1 MLGQVRRT
9 TRTDVG
15 LALTMTGISYL
26 MWALV
31 VGVARHTANELSRTA
46 CIQKAMAP
54 TLTSWFR
61 GAFLN
66 GAAIWDVLGVL
77 WLLVGLVLIMGS
89 SRQAWIISWPWL
101 CGMSQSMA
109 AVLLALWTVNAARS
123 VVESPVTHFQPP
135 TSPTTGW
142 TSFWI
147 SLALAL
153 VLWVL
158 TLVWLLYERAR
169 LRRWPSHRDTRRT
182 HVPG

>member
-1 MLGQVRRT
+1 M
-9 TRTDVG
+9 G
-15 LALTMTGISYL
+15 LALAMTGISYL

-46 CIQKAMAP
+46 YVQKVMFPIASNW
-54 TLTSWFR
+54 LR

-66 GAAIWDVLGVL
+66 GAVIWDVLGVL

-109 AVLLALWTVNAARS
+109 AVLLALWTANAARS
-123 VVESPVTHFQPP
+123 VTEHAITHLQPP
-135 TSPTTGW
+135 YPTVGW
-142 TSFWI
+142 TSFWAC
-147 SLALAL
+147 LALAL
-153 VLWVL
+153 VLWVM

-182 HVPG
+182 HMPG